1 MTLPLTTSINFP
13 PSFLSPFLAGVDK
26 KKQKKAKQTLESSSL
41 ASTLEKDLQKQGYK
55 SVDVD
60 KADAEVTVVEEAV
73 PTLRSRQ
80 VITGVSM
87 EQASAPAFQE
97 AIENA
102 VAKATGMT
110 SDDVQVWETNKL
122 TNRQSNYINEYDD
135 NDDGNDFVLVPY
147 HCRTL

>member
-1 MTLPLTTSINFP
+1 LYTSINFP
-13 PSFLSPFLAGVDK
+13 SFFLPSFPLSGVDK

-87 EQASAPAFQE
+87 EQASAQAFQE
-97 AIENA
+97 AIESA

-122 TNRQSNYINEYDD
+122 TNK
-135 NDDGNDFVLVPY
+135 
-147 HCRTL
+147 

>member
-1 MTLPLTTSINFP
+1 MSLLPSLLP
-13 PSFLSPFLAGVDK
+13 GVAK
-26 KKQKKAKQTLESSSL
+26 NKQKKAKQTLESSSL
-41 ASTLEKDLQKQGYK
+41 ASSIEKDLQKQGYK

-80 VITGVSM
+80 VITGVTM

-97 AIENA
+97 AVESA

-110 SDDVQVWETNKL
+110 TDDVQVGY
-122 TNRQSNYINEYDD
+122 TNRQTD
-135 NDDGNDFVLVPY
+135 
-147 HCRTL
+147 RQQ